1 MLCNRHFWF
10 VQRLVF
16 WWGDLSISNMC
27 WKEHCWGYS
36 GSLNIYVCW
45 QIWWRASSASSS
57 DFIAAAQCIQPHGI
71 HIRIHTYA
79 WDVLRR
85 WEKDVDTVIR
95 TAGNTGHGA
104 EQHNMASRSPTEKK
118 KNTYKSLHK
127 TKHFEESC
135 NTKLILILG
144 TFFLKWFKL
153 ECVLWLAE
161 NVSHMW
167 FWWLYACTANKTIK
181 LRTEFHKIINC
192 TWCKVLQ
199 TIYSTRM
206 SLYIQSWSVGDL

>member
-1 MLCNRHFWF
+1 MTCQYQTC
-10 VQRLVF
+10 VE
-16 WWGDLSISNMC
+16 
-27 WKEHCWGYS
+27 KEHCWGYS

-45 QIWWRASSASSS
+45 QIWWQASSASSS

-135 NTKLILILG
+135 NTKLILILR
-144 TFFLKWFKL
+144 TLFFSEMIQVGMCPLTSRK
-153 ECVLWLAE
+153 CITYVVLVTVCMHSKQD
-161 NVSHMW
+161 N
-167 FWWLYACTANKTIK
+167 
-181 LRTEFHKIINC
+181 
-192 TWCKVLQ
+192 
-199 TIYSTRM
+199 
-206 SLYIQSWSVGDL
+206 